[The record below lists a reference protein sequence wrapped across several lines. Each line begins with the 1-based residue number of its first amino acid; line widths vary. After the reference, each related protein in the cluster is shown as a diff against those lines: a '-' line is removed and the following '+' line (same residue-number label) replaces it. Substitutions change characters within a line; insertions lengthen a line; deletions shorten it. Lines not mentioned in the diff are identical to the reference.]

1 MSDSANN
8 TVATKAAGKTGN
20 SATPS
25 FWTGIKAEL
34 KKIVWP
40 DKPTLMKQT
49 SAVVAVSIVIGAI
62 IAVLDRVVLYLV
74 NLILK

>member
-8 TVATKAAGKTGN
+8 TAVKKTADKTGN

-49 SAVVAVSIVIGAI
+49 SAVVVVSVVIGAI
-62 IAVLDRVVLYLV
+62 IAVLDRVVLYAV